1 MLIYFI
7 MKQNNGFC
15 DIFSMDPL
23 QKYKVI
29 ELGSGTGIAGI
40 AFAKLYTLSEVIFTD
55 YSEGS
60 LNLIIEN
67 AKIN

>member
-1 MLIYFI
+1 

-15 DIFSMDPL
+15 DIFSMDPI

-40 AFAKLYTLSEVIFTD
+40 AFAKLFT
-55 YSEGS
+55 
-60 LNLIIEN
+60 
-67 AKIN
+67 